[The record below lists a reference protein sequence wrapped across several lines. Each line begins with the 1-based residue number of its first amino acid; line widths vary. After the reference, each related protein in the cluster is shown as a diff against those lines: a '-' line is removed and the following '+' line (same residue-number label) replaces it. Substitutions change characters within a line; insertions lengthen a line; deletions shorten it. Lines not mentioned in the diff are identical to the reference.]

1 MSIILRLSNVCAAFS
16 FGPVVGTKADIS
28 LFDMLPGFI
37 AEHDTSKDRAS
48 GQHFIVL
55 PKGVHDL
62 VVAGVGKRT
71 DNIEDYE
78 KRMWR
83 GRADTFLK
91 RKFAAPVEGV
101 AAIVYTIAAYAADP
115 DVDTAELSAMLLVAE
130 ATHVLVALLAFAGP
144 ATPPAPWTFI
154 RNLAGANNEA
164 LLLSGDEIRSKA
176 KEVADYHAEWCVVT
190 D

>member
-1 MSIILRLSNVCAAFS
+1 MNIILALSNVCSAFAVGS
-16 FGPVVGTKADIS
+16 VVGTKADSS
-28 LFDMLPGFI
+28 LLGMLPGFI

-48 GQHFIVL
+48 GQHFIML
-55 PKGVHDL
+55 PSHVHDL

-71 DNIEDYE
+71 ENVSDYHV
-78 KRMWR
+78 RMWR
-83 GRADTFLK
+83 GRADTFLA
-91 RKFAAPVEGV
+91 RQFAAPVEGV

-115 DVDTAELSAMLLVAE
+115 DVDTAELAKLRDAG

-144 ATPPAPWTFI
+144 AAPPAPWTFI

-164 LLLSGDEIRSKA
+164 LLYSGDEIRSKA
-176 KEVADYHAEWCVVT
+176 KEVADYHAVWCVVA